1 MGQTE
6 EEKNRLWKLAFP
18 DPSQIEK
25 RAEEKK
31 KISRRQAISNIAAA
45 GAIVAIGAAAGV
57 GGYFGGAA
65 SVPAPNPNA
74 KVPGAGFEFGQTPSH
89 PGWKF
94 GWVNHVTTNPF
105 FVPTQYGIADADRAL
120 GTTSSW
126 GGSTTSTVSE
136 MVDAFNALV
145 AAKVD
150 GIATTLIDLKAFNKP
165 TDDALAAGIPVIGY
179 NADARIGNGPVQ
191 NNRLAYVGQSLFNS
205 GRALGQKI
213 AGLIPDKNARIGL
226 FIATPGSLNIQPR
239 IDGAVQVLVNENG
252 YSKDSVNV
260 VGTDPLL
267 DKEGP
272 IVDSWY
278 LGHTDAKGMFAV
290 DAGDTQS
297 VGDVA
302 RKEGLKGKVFTG
314 GFDLLPGTLSNIKDG
329 FTQVTIDQQ
338 PYLQGFVPEQQL
350 YIWKLSKGLMAPSDT
365 DTSLSFVTAANV
377 GQFLGSKTR
386 FEGSTDA
393 QPTF

>member
-1 MGQTE
+1 MTE
-6 EEKNRLWKLAFP
+6 KEEMKKRLWKHAYP
-18 DPSQIEK
+18 DPSQKEK
-25 RAEEKK
+25 LAEEKK
-31 KISRRQAISNIAAA
+31 KITRRQALSTVAAA
-45 GAIVAIGAAAGV
+45 GAVVVVGAAAGV
-57 GGYFGGAA
+57 GGYYGGQA
-65 SVPAPNPNA
+65 SVPGPDPNA
-74 KVPGAGFEFGQTPSH
+74 RVPGAGLQFGQFPKH
-89 PGWKF
+89 PAWKF

-105 FVPTQYGIADADRAL
+105 FVPTQYGIADANSAL
-120 GTTSSW
+120 GTTHQW
-126 GGSTTSTVSE
+126 GGSAESKVGE

-150 GIATTLIDLKAFNKP
+150 GIVTTLIDLKAFNKP
-165 TDDALAAGIPVIGY
+165 TEDALAAGIPVIGY

-191 NNRLAYVGQSLFNS
+191 NPRLAYVGQSLYNS
-205 GRALGQKI
+205 GRALGGKI
-213 AGLIPDKNARIGL
+213 MELIPDKNARIGL

-239 IDGAVQVLVNENG
+239 IDGAKDVLV
-252 YSKDSVNV
+252 KDNSYTSVDV
-260 VGTDPLL
+260 VGTAPLL
-267 DKEGP
+267 ADEGP
-272 IVDSWY
+272 LIDSWY

-297 VGDVA
+297 VGDIA

-314 GFDLLPGTLSNIKDG
+314 GFDLLPTTLTNIKDG

-350 YIWKLSKGLMAPSDT
+350 YLWKLSKGLMAPSDT

-377 GQFLGSKTR
+377 DQFQSSKSR